1 VTATRIDLVR
11 HGHVENPQRKVYG
24 RLPGWKLSAEGR
36 EEARA
41 TAAYLGNRPI
51 VRIYTSPLER
61 AHETAAAIASVC
73 GAPVEIEDAL
83 IESAL
88 GAHWE
93 GMKWAEVR
101 STRLPELDAYLHR
114 PHEVDFVEEP
124 FDALGQRMAQALRTI
139 ASRHPG
145 QEVVAVSHGDPIK
158 AALCALHGRPI
169 STLHERR
176 VRTGGLVALEI
187 EGATVRVVEEWEPR
201 RPTAVK
207 ARTRQ

>member
-1 VTATRIDLVR
+1 MTATRIDLVR

-24 RLPGWKLSAEGR
+24 RLPGWRLSAEGR

-41 TAAYLGNRPI
+41 TAAHLRDRPI

-61 AHETAAAIASVC
+61 AQETAAAIASAC
-73 GAPVEIEDAL
+73 GAPVEIEEAL

-114 PHEVDFVEEP
+114 PNEVDFVDEP
-124 FDALGQRMAQALRTI
+124 FEALGERMARALRAI

-145 QEVVAVSHGDPIK
+145 QEVAAVSHGDPIK
-158 AALCALHGRPI
+158 AALCTLRGLPI

-176 VRTGGLVALEI
+176 VRTGGLVALELD
-187 EGATVRVVEEWEPR
+187 GATVRVLEEWEPR
-201 RPTAVK
+201 RSPAVK
-207 ARTRQ
+207 ARPRR